1 VRIVIIVPLLKRIEK
16 GICFMNDQKLQ
27 ELLDRE
33 AIKEVRALLA
43 QALDYKDWALFESLF
58 LEEVEADFTAYG
70 VPAQRVRREDLRGSY
85 QHSLS
90 REGLRTQHIS
100 SNFRITVDGDGDT
113 ARCVSNFLAQHYIKG
128 FEGGEEFF
136 LRAEYTDQLILTDA
150 SWKISAITLSKLF
163 YTSGNS
169 AILVA

>member
-1 VRIVIIVPLLKRIEK
+1 MRTAMIVNPSECIKK
-16 GICFMNDQKLQ
+16 GFYPMNDQKLQ

-43 QALDYKDWALFESLF
+43 QALDYKDWTLFESLF
-58 LEEVEADFTAYG
+58 MEEVEADFTAYG
-70 VPAQRVRREDLRGSY
+70 VPAQKVRREDLRGSY
-85 QHSLS
+85 QHNLS

-100 SNFRITVDGDGDT
+100 SNFRITIDGDT
-113 ARCVSNFLAQHYIKG
+113 ARCVSNFLAQHYIKE

-136 LRAEYTDQLILTDA
+136 LRAEYTDQLIRIEA
-150 SWKISAITLSKLF
+150 GWKISAITLSRLF

-169 AILVA
+169 AILMA

>member
-1 VRIVIIVPLLKRIEK
+1 MDE
-16 GICFMNDQKLQ
+16 QKLQ

-33 AIKEVRALLA
+33 AIKEIRAMLA

-70 VPAQRVRREDLRGSY
+70 VPKQKVRREDLRGSY
-85 QHSLS
+85 QHNLS

-100 SNFRITVDGDGDT
+100 SNFRITVDGDT

-136 LRAEYTDQLILTDA
+136 LRAEYQDQLTRTEGG
-150 SWKISAITLSKLF
+150 WKISAITLKTLF
-163 YTSGNS
+163 YVSGNP
-169 AILVA
+169 AILMG

>member
-1 VRIVIIVPLLKRIEK
+1 MCSVS
-16 GICFMNDQKLQ
+16 DQKLQ

-43 QALDYKDWALFESLF
+43 QALDYKDWTLFESLF

-70 VPAQRVRREDLRGSY
+70 VPAQKVRREDLRGSY
-85 QHSLS
+85 QHNLG

-100 SNFRITVDGDGDT
+100 SNFRITIDGDT

-136 LRAEYTDQLILTDA
+136 LRAEYTDQLIRTEA
-150 SWKISAITLSKLF
+150 GWKIAAITLSKLF

>member
-1 VRIVIIVPLLKRIEK
+1 MIRVNMQHGSMLKCSEK
-16 GICFMNDQKLQ
+16 GMYFMNDQVLQ

-70 VPAQRVRREDLRGSY
+70 VPAQKVRREDLRASY
-85 QHSLS
+85 QHNLS

-100 SNFRITVDGDGDT
+100 SNFRITIHGDT
-113 ARCVSNFLAQHYIKG
+113 ALCTSNFLAQHYIKG

-136 LRAEYTDQLILTDA
+136 LRAEYRDQLVRTENG
-150 SWKISAITLSKLF
+150 WKISTITLSTLF
-163 YTSGNS
+163 YVSGNP
-169 AILVA
+169 AILLS